1 MDFNE
6 LAKDGLKGIFVSGG
20 GGSLSAAIGATA
32 FKAYAAL
39 PGCVTSPLS
48 TGEPCIGGLQW
59 QALGETFHSA
69 SEAAAFFG
77 KAIGVIFVLIWII
90 KLIGEIC
97 ESNPQR

>member
-32 FKAYAAL
+32 FKAYAL
-39 PGCVTSPLS
+39 PDCFTSPLN
-48 TGEPCIGGLQW
+48 TGEPCSGGLQW

-69 SEAAAFFG
+69 AEAAAFFG
-77 KAIGVIFVLIWII
+77 KAIGAILVLIWII